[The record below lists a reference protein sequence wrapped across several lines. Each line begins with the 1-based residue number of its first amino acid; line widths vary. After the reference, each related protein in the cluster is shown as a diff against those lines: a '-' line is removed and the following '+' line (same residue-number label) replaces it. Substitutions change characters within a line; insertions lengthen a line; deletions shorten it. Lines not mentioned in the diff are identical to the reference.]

1 MGVRA
6 VQIIL
11 ALLSLVLA
19 ACGGGGGSS
28 GGGGGSAGTVVSG
41 TVFVPSNTR
50 SDSDTNDPNSPGI
63 RNNHFDIAQAMP
75 NPVAIVG
82 YVNKPNSGS
91 AGATRV
97 GGDES
102 DFYRIDLTEGQV
114 LSLLIADRNSF
125 DDLDLYLYNSG
136 RKEEANSRAEVGDEQ
151 ITVSAAGS
159 YFVEVRAFSGA
170 SSYQLVVSQDAAS
183 APAVA
188 QPEQHMIAGE
198 AVVKFSDMQAVRR
211 LNSQAQLTAS
221 GADVER
227 DLVKRIRWSSELKDR
242 VAASD
247 AERPVKATQAM
258 MHWLRQQQGVEWV
271 EPNFRRYARL
281 TPNDPNYRLQWHYE
295 DIGVPAAWDLTQGDP
310 NVLVAVVDTGVLIDH
325 PDLRSKLDPN
335 DPDGYDFISDPNNG
349 DGDGR
354 DGNANDPGSGG
365 PGGGGYHGTHVAGTV
380 AAATNNAIG
389 VAGVGFNTSIMPLR
403 VLGVDGGSSFD
414 VRAAVLYA
422 AGLANDSG
430 RLPAKA
436 ADIINLSLG
445 GAGSSNA
452 EQDAFN
458 RVRQAGVLVF
468 AAAGNSNS
476 SDLEYPASYNNV
488 VSVAATTIT
497 RRRANYSNFNAAV
510 DIAAPGGESG
520 TDVNGDGVSD
530 AVASTYGSGSGS
542 NVSFNYRLLSGTSM
556 ATPHVAGV
564 AALMKAVYPAM
575 TPEEFDSLLSAGSIT
590 TDLGAAGRDD
600 AFGFGL
606 IDARLAVEAA
616 QALASGSPPPSN
628 PKLSVLPGALN
639 FGVVATSL
647 GLRIENSGTGD
658 LTVNSVSVASGAAW
672 LSVSAQQIDAD
683 GQGDYSVVVDRAGL
697 ADGTYSG
704 RILVESDAGNQNVSV
719 IMQVG
724 AEEDDDAG
732 YHYVLLYDPDSD
744 ETVETQGVAGVDGR
758 YVFRFENVA
767 DGDYQIYAGSDADND
782 GAVCDAGESCGAW
795 LTLDQPATV
804 SVRGSIIT
812 DIDFTTGFA
821 FEFSGDSVSARQ
833 RTTGKSDSSTAQ
845 KRPGVKP

>member
-1 MGVRA
+1 MCERA
-6 VQIIL
+6 FR
-11 ALLSLVLA
+11 SLVLLAALALA
-19 ACGGGGGSS
+19 ACGGGGGSG

-41 TVFVPSNTR
+41 TVFVPTNTR

-63 RNNHFDIAQAMP
+63 NNNHFDVAQAMP
-75 NPVAIVG
+75 NPVAIIG
-82 YVNKPNSGS
+82 YANQPNSGS
-91 AGATRV
+91 PGATRV
-97 GGDES
+97 GGDAS
-102 DFYRIDLTEGQV
+102 DFYRIDLTDGQV

-125 DDLDLYLYNSG
+125 DDLDLHLYNSS
-136 RKEEANSRAEVGDEQ
+136 RQEVANSRAEIGDEQ
-151 ITVSAAGS
+151 ITVNGAGS

-198 AVVKFSDMQAVRR
+198 AVVKFSDIQAARR
-211 LNSQAQLTAS
+211 LNSHAQLSAS
-221 GADVER
+221 GTDVER
-227 DLVKRIRWSSELKDR
+227 DLVKRIRWSSGLKDR
-242 VAASD
+242 VAAGD

-271 EPNFRRYARL
+271 EPNFRRYARFI
-281 TPNDPNYRLQWHYE
+281 PNDPNYRLQWHYE
-295 DIGVPAAWDLTQGDP
+295 DIGLPAAWDLTQGDP

-325 PDLRSKLDPN
+325 PDLSSKLDPN

-380 AAATNNAIG
+380 AAATNNARG

-403 VLGVDGGSSFD
+403 VLGIDGGSSFD

-445 GAGSSNA
+445 GSGSSQA

-458 RVRQAGVLVF
+458 RVRNAGVLVF
-468 AAAGNSNS
+468 AAAGNSDS
-476 SDLEYPASYNNV
+476 SALEYPASYDNV

-497 RRRANYSNFNAAV
+497 RGRANYSNFNAAV

-564 AALMKAVYPAM
+564 AALMKAVHPAM
-575 TPEEFDSLLSAGSIT
+575 TPEEFDSLLRSGSIT

-616 QALASGSPPPSN
+616 QALANGSPPPSN

-639 FGVVATSL
+639 YGVAATAL
-647 GLRIENSGTGD
+647 DLRVDNSGTGD
-658 LTVNSVSVASGAAW
+658 LTVNSVSVAEGAPW
-672 LSVSAQQIDAD
+672 LSVSAQQVDAD
-683 GQGDYSVVVDRAGL
+683 GLGDYRVEVDRAGL

-704 RILVESDAGNQNVSV
+704 RIVVDSDAGNQNVPV

-724 AEEDDDAG
+724 ADEGDDAG
-732 YHYVLLYDPDSD
+732 YHYVLLYDPDTD
-744 ETVETQGVAGVDGR
+744 ETVETFGVAGVDGR
-758 YVFRFENVA
+758 YDFRFENVA

-804 SVRGSIIT
+804 SVRGSSIS

-833 RTTGKSDSSTAQ
+833 RHMDERDVSTPQ
-845 KRPGVKP
+845 KRPGVSP

>member
-1 MGVRA
+1 MRLKGFGFCIA
-6 VQIIL
+6 L
-11 ALLSLVLA
+11 ASLFIA

-28 GGGGGSAGTVVSG
+28 GGGGNGSAATVVSG
-41 TVFVPSNTR
+41 TVFVPGNTR
-50 SDSDTNDPNSPGI
+50 SDTDTNDPNSPGI
-63 RNNHFDIAQAMP
+63 SNNHFDIAQAMP
-75 NPVAIVG
+75 NPVAIIG
-82 YVNKPNSGS
+82 YVNQPNSGAS
-91 AGATRV
+91 GATRV
-97 GGDES
+97 GGDVS
-102 DFYRIDLTEGQV
+102 DFYRIDLTDGQV

-125 DDLDLYLYNSG
+125 DDLDLYLYNSS
-136 RKEEANSRAEVGDEQ
+136 REPVADSRAEIGDEQ
-151 ITVSAAGS
+151 ITVSGAGS

-170 SSYQLVVSQDAAS
+170 SSYQLVVSQDATT
-183 APAVA
+183 APAVS
-188 QPEQHMIAGE
+188 QPEQHMIPGE
-198 AVVKFSDMQAVRR
+198 AVVRFSDIRAARQMDGSAD
-211 LNSQAQLTAS
+211 LSAS
-221 GADVER
+221 GTDIEQ
-227 DLVKRIRWSSELKDR
+227 DLVKRVRWSTGLKDR
-242 VAASD
+242 VAATD
-247 AERPVKATQAM
+247 AERPLKATQAM
-258 MHWLRQQQGVEWV
+258 LHWLRQQKGVEWV
-271 EPNFRRYARL
+271 EPNFRRYARVV
-281 TPNDPNYRLQWHYE
+281 PNDPNYRLQWHYE
-295 DIGVPAAWDLTQGDP
+295 DIALPAAWDLTQGDP

-325 PDLRSKLDPN
+325 PDLRSKLDSN
-335 DPDGYDFISDPNNG
+335 DPDGYDFISDPGNG

-389 VAGVGFNTSIMPLR
+389 VAGVGFNSSIMPLR

-422 AGLANDSG
+422 AGLSNDSG
-430 RLPAKA
+430 RLPAKP

-445 GAGSSNA
+445 GAGSSQA

-476 SDLEYPASYNNV
+476 SALEYPASYNNV

-497 RRRANYSNFNAAV
+497 RQRANYSNFNAAV
-510 DIAAPGGESG
+510 DVAAPGGESG

-530 AVASTYGSGSGS
+530 AVASTYGSGSGA

-575 TPEEFDSLLSAGSIT
+575 TPEEFDSLLSSGSIT
-590 TDLGAAGRDD
+590 TDLGASGRDND
-600 AFGFGL
+600 FGYGL

-639 FGVVATSL
+639 FGVAATSL
-647 GLRIENSGTGD
+647 GLRVDNSGTGE
-658 LTVNSVSVASGAAW
+658 LSINSVTVAQGAGW
-672 LSVSAQQIDAD
+672 LSVTSQQTDAD
-683 GQGDYSVVVDRAGL
+683 GLGDYTVNVDRAGL

-704 RILVESDAGNQNVSV
+704 RIVVDSDAGTQNVPV

-724 AEEDDDAG
+724 ADEGDDAG
-732 YHYVLLYDPDSD
+732 FHYVLLYDAEAD
-744 ETVETQGVAGVDGR
+744 ETVETIGVAGANGS
-758 YVFRFENVA
+758 YAFRFDDVPN
-767 DGDYQIYAGSDADND
+767 GDYQVYAGSDADND

-795 LTLDQPATV
+795 LTLDQPATL
-804 SVRGSIIT
+804 SVRGQDVT
-812 DIDFTTGFA
+812 GIDFTTGFA

-833 RTTGKSDSSTAQ
+833 RQVTPESKQ
-845 KRPGVKP
+845 KRPGLEP